1 MHTYIVP
8 GTPLVLPFHEELRP
22 NCRIDI
28 RGEVCSPERSWDE
41 NRYKMIDNAVSFTRW
56 IVAHSDCL
64 IMVLIRTCALY
75 SRSFFVELLCG
86 PHSLL
91 NIEFCFG
98 SNRAIV
104 LRSCSNDIDTNHS
117 IEADNV
123 LEAGMKF
130 RLTIVVHNTYYDV
143 LLNDSSIALFPHRY
157 PPRLVQCLAISKFV
171 NIHIIDLEGLTAKK
185 GMTTRSMDDQPI
197 ESSLDQWN
205 TPN

>member
-1 MHTYIVP
+1 
-8 GTPLVLPFHEELRP
+8 
-22 NCRIDI
+22 
-28 RGEVCSPERSWDE
+28 
-41 NRYKMIDNAVSFTRW
+41 
-56 IVAHSDCL
+56 
-64 IMVLIRTCALY
+64 MVLIRTCALY